1 MLRGAIFLLECV
13 FSGVFLWLGLYLITR
28 DQRGQAYQARWWW
41 QRAALSTGIAHIC
54 VAWYLVGAGMQVVAD
69 EPETAGLWV
78 RLTYW
83 ALPLACATVFH
94 GILLVTTPSDR
105 PPRARH
111 AGYVVSALLFVCASI
126 IAVASVTTDL
136 FYRFEAVRPVTWR
149 PHYLQVPPRAP
160 FFVVEGLLIVGALF
174 ATTTLAFRRYFALR
188 DAARRQFR
196 WIGIAA
202 GLQMAG
208 ALTSILGLS
217 FPSRVN
223 TPPKTGDTILF
234 VGIVLLGY
242 GVAQDSALFRHQVI
256 TRDFFR
262 ALTGAI
268 LASTLF
274 VLAFAGI
281 HALTP
286 AIMTSESVPLL
297 IWLAILTITLTPW
310 VAARLDEVFLPRA
323 AVLARRALTQAG
335 DELAV
340 AGDQRDTLRQIEHAV
355 PAVLAATR
363 QDLELQELQE
373 RITADINQL
382 FRGTNYTR
390 DDSDRYIAVNTGL
403 LGLTVIEE
411 AATALMVEEGVA
423 PEFDRDHYRLKAFQR
438 TIAGLV
444 ADMAAEADAAAT
456 AAGEPDSERHRR
468 QRARATILEQQ
479 FLQDVPRAAVQQLI
493 ERRYYVG
500 GGGGYGRLLLA
511 AKQDLARRLYLAER
525 RAREQRTQ
533 AGTGS
538 PLSGTAM
545 G

>member
-1 MLRGAIFLLECV
+1 MLRFAIFLLECV

-28 DQRGQAYQARWWW
+28 DQRGQVQQPRWWW
-41 QRAALSTGIAHIC
+41 QRAALSTGIAHVC

-69 EPETAGLWV
+69 EPTTAGLWV

-94 GILLVTTPSDR
+94 GILLVTTPADHT
-105 PPRARH
+105 PR
-111 AGYVVSALLFVCASI
+111 AGYVASALLFVCSSV

-136 FYRFEAVRPVTWR
+136 FYRFEAVRPTTWR
-149 PHYLQVPPRAP
+149 PNYLQVPPRAP
-160 FFVVEGLLIVGALF
+160 FFIVEGVLIMGALL
-174 ATTTLAFRRYFALR
+174 ATTVLAFRRYFTLR

-196 WIGIAA
+196 WIGVAA
-202 GLQMAG
+202 GLQAAG

-262 ALTGAI
+262 ALTGAT

-286 AIMTSESVPLL
+286 ATMTPESIPLL
-297 IWLAILTITLTPW
+297 IWLAILTINLTPW
-310 VAARLDEVFLPRA
+310 VAARLDDVFLPRS

-335 DELAV
+335 NDLAV
-340 AGDQRDTLRQIEHAV
+340 AEDQQDTLRQIEYEV
-355 PAVLAATR
+355 PEVLAATR

-373 RITADINQL
+373 RIAADINQL

-390 DDSDRYIAVNTGL
+390 DDSERYIAINTGL
-403 LGLTVIEE
+403 LDLAVIEE
-411 AATALMVEEGVA
+411 PATALMVE
-423 PEFDRDHYRLKAFQR
+423 EFDRDHYRLKVFQR
-438 TIAGLV
+438 TIAALV
-444 ADMAAEADAAAT
+444 AEMAAEADAAA
-456 AAGEPDSERHRR
+456 ARSGEPDSDRHRR
-468 QRARATILEQQ
+468 QRARATILQQQ
-479 FLQDVPRAAVQQLI
+479 FLQDVPRSAVQQLI

-511 AKQDLARRLYLAER
+511 AKQDLAKRLYLAER
-525 RAREQRTQ
+525 RARERRGASAVERASTE
-533 AGTGS
+533 AVR
-538 PLSGTAM
+538 AE
-545 G
+545 

>member
-1 MLRGAIFLLECV
+1 MLRTAIFLLECV

-28 DQRGQAYQARWWW
+28 DQRGQALQPRWWW
-41 QRAALSTGIAHIC
+41 QRAALSTGIAHVC
-54 VAWYLVGAGMQVVAD
+54 VAWYLVGAGMQVVTD
-69 EPETAGLWV
+69 EPQTAGLWV

-94 GILLVTTPSDR
+94 GILLVTTPADR
-105 PPRARH
+105 PPRARR
-111 AGYVVSALLFVCASI
+111 AGYAASALLFVCASV

-136 FYRFEAVRPVTWR
+136 FYRFEAVRPTTWR

-160 FFVVEGLLIVGALF
+160 FFIVEGLLIMGALL
-174 ATTTLAFRRYFALR
+174 ATTTLAFRRYFTLR

-202 GLQMAG
+202 GLQAAG

-262 ALTGAI
+262 ALTGATIASALFI
-268 LASTLF
+268 LAF
-274 VLAFAGI
+274 GGI

-286 AIMTSESVPLL
+286 ATMTPESIPLL
-297 IWLAILTITLTPW
+297 IWLAILTVTLTPW

-323 AVLARRALTQAG
+323 AVLARRALTRAG
-335 DELAV
+335 DDLAV
-340 AGDQRDTLRQIEHAV
+340 AGDQQGTLRQIEHAV
-355 PAVLAATR
+355 PEALAATR
-363 QDLELQELQE
+363 HELALRELQE
-373 RITADINQL
+373 RITGDIDQL
-382 FRGTNYTR
+382 FRGTNFTR
-390 DDSDRYIAVNTGL
+390 DDSDRYIALSTGL
-403 LGLTVIEE
+403 LGLAVIEE

-438 TIAGLV
+438 TITALV
-444 ADMAAEADAAAT
+444 EEMATEADAAAT
-456 AAGEPDSERHRR
+456 RSGDPDSDRHRR
-468 QRARATILEQQ
+468 QRARATILQQQ

-511 AKQDLARRLYLAER
+511 AKQDLAKRLYLAER
-525 RAREQRTQ
+525 RVRERRTVGVDERI
-533 AGTGS
+533 AIPT
-538 PLSGTAM
+538 
-545 G
+545 